1 MMASIEKDFG
11 KFLIEIGYS
20 NYTANLYPHRLN
32 QFALENGYTSLIDL
46 ADDVFILLDQG
57 IHGDRKFNDEQLS
70 KIHKYKNVLTLF
82 NSFLFDIQYKR
93 KFVVSYLPP
102 KGCFGLLSTAKPY
115 IPGVSPRILIDI
127 DNNGPTNKQYFG
139 MKEVMAA
146 LHIDEKTL
154 KRWDNKDKEG
164 KLKAYF
170 PHRYKGNEKGDIDLT
185 TDTTEVGI
193 YNFYYYRLDE
203 LNDFLEYQFK
213 YCKGKKREQYLS
225 DTDIRKSKKRNR

>member
-57 IHGDRKFNDEQLS
+57 IHGDRKFNEKTLS
-70 KIHKYKNVLTLF
+70 AIKKYNSVLKLF

-93 KFVVSYLPP
+93 NFVVHCAPSMDYI
-102 KGCFGLLSTAKPY
+102 GLLATNQTY
-115 IPGVSPRILIDI
+115 IPGVQTRTLIDK
-127 DNNGPTNKQYFG
+127 DGEKNTDKQYFG
-139 MKEVMAA
+139 MKEVMAV

-154 KRWDNKDKEG
+154 KRWDDKDKEG
-164 KLKAYF
+164 KLKEYF
-170 PHRYKGNEKGDIDLT
+170 PHRYKYNEKGDIDLT
-185 TDTTEVGI
+185 TKTNTVGI
-193 YNFYYYRLDE
+193 WNYYYYRLDE
-203 LNDFLEYQFK
+203 LNNFLKYQFDK
-213 YCKGKKREQYLS
+213 CKGQKREQYLS
-225 DTDIRKSKKRNR
+225 DADIRKSKKRNR